1 MSTMFSNQAIWIVSI
16 RIRLNEWY
24 LYCTEFFLLVATHG
38 HEPSLYQKQQQLQLL
53 IIFHQKEE
61 PVPIAA
67 SARESI
73 SNPRLDLAEAQ
84 LMQCKGAC

>member
-1 MSTMFSNQAIWIVSI
+1 MKDFEKNHVKHMATL
-16 RIRLNEWY
+16 RIRHHQLVEKK
-24 LYCTEFFLLVATHG
+24 TEQQSSVFFV
-38 HEPSLYQKQQQLQLL
+38 PLYQKQQLQLL

-67 SARESI
+67 RARESI

>member
-1 MSTMFSNQAIWIVSI
+1 MKDFEQNHVKHMATL
-16 RIRLNEWY
+16 RIRHHQLVEKK
-24 LYCTEFFLLVATHG
+24 TEQQSSVFFV
-38 HEPSLYQKQQQLQLL
+38 PLYQKQQLLQLL

>member
-1 MSTMFSNQAIWIVSI
+1 MISHLKDFEQNHVKHMATLRDQTSPTSREENRATKF
-16 RIRLNEWY
+16 
-24 LYCTEFFLLVATHG
+24 CFFVPLF
-38 HEPSLYQKQQQLQLL
+38 QKQQLLQLL